1 MQSRKSNHFIFT
13 CVGIGTFIA
22 LLNSS
27 LITTILPNIRQSL
40 KISTGQADWLVLIFL
55 LVVTVSLIP
64 LGRLSDIWGQRPLL
78 LTGYIVFVCAAAVCG
93 YSYNFLSILIGRAL
107 LGLGSAMILS
117 VGPAILTT
125 TFPSDQRGK
134 VLGIQALITY
144 LGLSFGP
151 LIGGSITQF
160 FGWQSAFLISI
171 PLGII
176 GFIFCFTSV
185 PQRSTVNTTIDVR
198 GIVVFLVFM
207 TSATLLLNSTII
219 SNFHIVVWLLLLSL
233 PVSLLQFLHIER
245 KAALPMIDFS
255 LFHIQN
261 FKFGLVGAA
270 SNYLCFYLV
279 LFIIPYYLN
288 NILKSPPVQIGFFL
302 TIPALIMTIVSP
314 IAGTLSD
321 RFGARIFSITGM
333 CFSVI
338 SLTIFASVGIIIKP
352 VTFILVI
359 GGLICTG
366 LGIGIFAA
374 PNNSAIMSA
383 VPQTHQ
389 GMASGTIATFRN
401 IGMILG
407 TTLGGTF
414 FDLIYKYILDAG
426 NTSSRAFLSAFS
438 LVMLAA
444 VFLGILGIIC
454 ISHMDKRSQYRQHN
468 PT

>member
-1 MQSRKSNHFIFT
+1 MQSKKSNRFTFI

-40 KISTGQADWLVLIFL
+40 KISTGQAEWLILIFL
-55 LVVTVSLIP
+55 IIMTVFLIP

-78 LTGYIVFVCAAAVCG
+78 LTGYIIFVCAATVCG
-93 YSYNFLSILIGRAL
+93 YSYNFLSILIGRGL

-134 VLGIQALITY
+134 VLGIQALIAY

-151 LIGGSITQF
+151 LIGGSITQL

-176 GFIFCFTSV
+176 GLIFCFTAVS
-185 PQRSTVNTTIDVR
+185 QRPTVSTTIDVK

-207 TSATLLLNSTII
+207 ASATLLLNSTII
-219 SNFHIVVWLLLLSL
+219 SNFHIIVWLLLLSL

-245 KAALPMIDFS
+245 KAALPMIDLS

-261 FKFGLVGAA
+261 FKFGLIGAA
-270 SNYLCFYLV
+270 LNYLCFYLV

-288 NILKSPPVQIGFFL
+288 NILKSSPLQIGLFL
-302 TIPALIMTIVSP
+302 TIPSIIMTIVSP
-314 IAGTLSD
+314 IVGTLSD
-321 RFGARIFSITGM
+321 HFGTRIFSTTGM
-333 CFSVI
+333 CLSVI
-338 SLTIFASVGIIIKP
+338 SLTIFIMMGIIINP
-352 VTFILVI
+352 ATFILLI

-401 IGMILG
+401 TGMILG

-426 NTSSRAFLSAFS
+426 NTSSKAFLSAFS
-438 LVMLAA
+438 LVMLTA

-454 ISHMDKRSQYRQHN
+454 ISHMDKKS
-468 PT
+468 